1 MEYLLYWID
10 RGAWLAPLR
19 HAWIWASLT
28 ALLALLSIAG
38 IAALAR
44 HYDGEPPHDAPRA

>member
-1 MEYLLYWID
+1 MAYLLYWLD
-10 RGAWLAPLR
+10 QGSWLAPLR

-28 ALLALLSIAG
+28 SVLALLCIAG

-44 HYDGEPPHDAPRA
+44 HYDSVPHDAPNA